1 MRARLIVIGLVAA
14 IIVAAGTVGFVPVA
28 LLPSVLV
35 FQAAGFFRLMFP
47 STISWG
53 DQDGYLKCP
62 GAIADPAKWPS
73 PPNVACL
80 AMHLCA
86 NEAPLSDSQR
96 TALYQQIRKT
106 PGCQEP

>member
-1 MRARLIVIGLVAA
+1 MRAKLIVVGLVTA
-14 IIVAAGTVGFVPVA
+14 IVVMVGIASFVPFA
-28 LLPSVLV
+28 LLPYALV
-35 FQAAGFFRLMFP
+35 FQAAGFFRLAFP

-62 GAIADPAKWPS
+62 GAIADPAKWPN

-86 NEAPLSDSQR
+86 NEAPLSDGQR
-96 TALYQQIRKT
+96 TALYEQIHKT

>member
-1 MRARLIVIGLVAA
+1 MRAKLIVIGLVTA
-14 IIVAAGTVGFVPVA
+14 IIVTAGTVGFVPLA
-28 LLPSVLV
+28 FLPSALV
-35 FQAAGFFRLMFP
+35 FQAAGFFRLVFP

-73 PPNVACL
+73 AANTACR
-80 AMHLCA
+80 AMELCA
-86 NEAPLSDSQR
+86 NEAPLSDNQR
-96 TALYQQIRKT
+96 TALYEQIHKT

>member
-1 MRARLIVIGLVAA
+1 MRAKLIVVGLVTA
-14 IIVAAGTVGFVPVA
+14 IIVTAGTVGFVPLA
-28 LLPSVLV
+28 LLPYALV
-35 FQAAGFFRLMFP
+35 FQAAGFFRLLFP

-73 PPNVACL
+73 RPNVACL

-86 NEAPLSDSQR
+86 NEAPLSDRQR
-96 TALYQQIRKT
+96 TALYDQIHHT